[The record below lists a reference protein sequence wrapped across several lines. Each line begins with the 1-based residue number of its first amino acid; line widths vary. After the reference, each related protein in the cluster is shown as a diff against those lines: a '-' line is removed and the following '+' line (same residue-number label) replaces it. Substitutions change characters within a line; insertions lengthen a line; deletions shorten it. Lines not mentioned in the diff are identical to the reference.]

1 MNGPVAAFSK
11 DGKRLHL
18 QHGPIDLIIEA
29 EGEANAAARAYERAW
44 TRFQTVLEDLVAEL
58 PTLRRPLGA
67 TPHELNGSVAQRMRD
82 AVSRFPGVFVTPMA
96 AVAGAVADEI
106 CEAIGA
112 FENATEIS
120 RAFVNNGGDIALLL
134 APGTSY
140 DVGLVPVP
148 NRPAIIG
155 KTTIRAEDHVRGIAT
170 SGRHGRSHS
179 LGVADAVT
187 ILAHQAATADVA
199 ATLIANAVDL
209 PGHPAVERVAAVHL
223 DPDTDLGRQLVTTAV
238 GTLTDEDV
246 VTALAAGALSANAM
260 MGSGSII
267 AAVLCLD
274 DKVVSVGSPARS
286 VARLAADDRPGPS
299 DQA

>member
-1 MNGPVAAFSK
+1 MNGPVAALSK

-18 QHGPIDLIIEA
+18 QHGPIDLIVEA
-29 EGEANAAARAYERAW
+29 EGEANAVEGAYERAW
-44 TRFQTVLEDLVAEL
+44 VRFRTVLEDLVAEL
-58 PTLRRPLGA
+58 PTLRRPLGG
-67 TPHELNGSVAQRMRD
+67 TPHEFNGSVAQRMRD
-82 AVSRFPGVFVTPMA
+82 AVSGFHGGFVTPMA

-112 FENATEIS
+112 FEDAAEIS

-155 KTTIRAEDHVRGIAT
+155 KTTILAEDQVRGIAT

-187 ILAHQAATADVA
+187 VLARQAATADVA

-209 PGHPAVERVAAVHL
+209 PGHPAVERVTAMHL
-223 DPDTDLGRQLVTTAV
+223 DPDTDLGKQLVTTAV
-238 GTLTDEDV
+238 GALTDDDV
-246 VTALAAGALSANAM
+246 VTALTAGSLKANAM
-260 MGSGSII
+260 VETGSII
-267 AAVLCLD
+267 AAVLCLND
-274 DKVVSVGSPARS
+274 EIVSVGSPAGS
-286 VARLAADDRPGPS
+286 ARRLTADNESGWS
-299 DQA
+299 GQI